1 MLLLS
6 MKLSEAGP
14 PCSAV
19 TGLHTIMVTDVTAET
34 GSLTVM
40 CLQQTANRH
49 TRRDLQTLLECLQQT
64 ANRHTERLADTFRVS
79 TADGQ

>member
-1 MLLLS
+1 

-49 TRRDLQTLLECLQQT
+49 TRRDLQTLLVYLQQT
-64 ANRHTERLADTFRVS
+64 ANRYTERIADNLRVS
-79 TADGQ
+79 ITDSQ